1 MAFKLKF
8 GKKRITTVT
17 AAKNQVPLKR
27 KKRVSGNDFV
37 VGNNIINQVIEGD
50 INKIKT
56 LINNG
61 VDLNVVSKL
70 GKTPL
75 ILAIDQEKP
84 EIAELLIKSG
94 ADVNLA
100 ETKFGI
106 TPLFYAINTID
117 WIDDTSMYSK
127 YLSLI
132 KTLIKYG
139 ADLNKATYDG
149 ITPISRAIDGG
160 DENVKKIVLNGSTSF
175 GRQNKRKSTNTEMS
189 LKTINKLMKYLNTF

>member
-17 AAKNQVPLKR
+17 AAKNQVLLKR

-37 VGNNIINQVIEGD
+37 VENNIINRVIEGD

-100 ETKFGI
+100 ETKFGK
-106 TPLFYAINTID
+106 TPLIAAIIGIN
-117 WIDDTSMYSK
+117 WIDDNSMYSK
-127 YLSLI
+127 FLSLI

-149 ITPISRAIDGG
+149 ITPISIATNSE

-175 GRQNKRKSTNTEMS
+175 GKKRKSTNTEMS

>member
-37 VGNNIINQVIEGD
+37 VGNNIINKVIEGD

-117 WIDDTSMYSK
+117 WIDDTSMYSN

-149 ITPISRAIDGG
+149 ITPISIATNSE

-175 GRQNKRKSTNTEMS
+175 GKKRKSTNTEMS

>member
-100 ETKFGI
+100 ETKFGK
-106 TPLFYAINTID
+106 TPLIAAIIGID
-117 WIDDTSMYSK
+117 WIDDNSMYSK
-127 YLSLI
+127 FLSLI
-132 KTLIKYG
+132 ETLLKYG
-139 ADLNKATYDG
+139 ADVNKATYDG
-149 ITPISRAIDGG
+149 ITPISIATNSE

-175 GRQNKRKSTNTEMS
+175 GKRKSTNTEMS